1 MDPHEL
7 FERMIE
13 AWNGHDGDGFVA
25 TFAED
30 CEISSPVLTGKGHDV
45 VRQFWE
51 LYDGAFPDYQVVPQR
66 ISSRAKRSSRSRRS
80 KARTP
85 GHCALRMAPRRS
97 RRPGPGSS
105 CRTWRSTRSATTGS
119 PAPRCTGTRCRL
131 WDNSGCCRSDRTRT
145 LTFDACYRAPSS
157 ACRL

>member
-66 ISSRAKRSSRSRRS
+66 IVVEGETVVEESTFQGTHTEPLRTTDGSEEIPPTG
-80 KARTP
+80 ARVELPYVAIYTVRDDRF
-85 GHCALRMAPRRS
+85 A
-97 RRPGPGSS
+97 
-105 CRTWRSTRSATTGS
+105 SA
-119 PAPRCTGTRCRL
+119 AMY
-131 WDNSGCCRSDRTRT
+131 WDQMSIMGQ
-145 LTFDACYRAPSS
+145 LGLLPE
-157 ACRL
+157 

>member
-51 LYDGAFPDYQVVPQR
+51 LYDGAFPDYQIVPQR
-66 ISSRAKRSSRSRRS
+66 IVVEGETVVEESTFQGTHTGPI
-80 KARTP
+80 RTTD
-85 GHCALRMAPRRS
+85 
-97 RRPGPGSS
+97 GSEEI
-105 CRTWRSTRSATTGS
+105 
-119 PAPRCTGTRCRL
+119 PPTGTRVELPYVAIYTVRGDRFVSAAMY
-131 WDNSGCCRSDRTRT
+131 WDQMAIMGQ
-145 LTFDACYRAPSS
+145 LGLLPQ
-157 ACRL
+157 